1 MLNDNQNVASVND
14 FLNKFDAALTEEEQH
29 NVVRE
34 VVVNEY
40 VPYLAKK
47 VSLIPAI
54 SESTVQSEGTLPYF
68 DETLFRINY
77 FICVLILYTRLN
89 IEEYLKENSPFD
101 LYDECVKRGITI
113 TQIRQLIGRDMDEL
127 SLMARDLKQNWQQMN
142 RGMDNLVYTLYQK
155 MTNVDWGEL
164 EKMMGENINFA
175 TIIDDLERENN
186 KRDE

>member
-1 MLNDNQNVASVND
+1 MAEVINMNGGKAVKNALSVES
-14 FLNKFDAALTEEEQH
+14 FLTKYDSTVNEEQH
-29 NVVRE
+29 KE
-34 VVVNEY
+34 VFNSIITQEY
-40 VPYLAKK
+40 VPYLIKK
-47 VSLIPAI
+47 VTLIPAI
-54 SESTVQSEGTLPYF
+54 NESTVQSEGTLPYF

-164 EKMMGENINFA
+164 EKMIEGYEK
-175 TIIDDLERENN
+175 EP
-186 KRDE
+186 KV